1 MSFHGLEQTWLRRSQ
16 NKIRQTM
23 PTSLEQTRPFA
34 ASRAGEAPS
43 TTKNQKDGGEVA
55 EEAPSSTKS
64 PKKRSAVSTAQ
75 EVGNSKRGM
84 SSAGAG
90 CSAALPPPS
99 AVSRKPATKA
109 EDPAT
114 TESEVEITSGRQRF
128 RRESD
133 LIATN
138 RTVLW
143 RLGEVSCYEPKD
155 L

>member
-1 MSFHGLEQTWLRRSQ
+1 
-16 NKIRQTM
+16 M

-34 ASRAGEAPS
+34 ASRAGGAPS
-43 TTKNQKDGGEVA
+43 TTTKQKGGGEVA

-90 CSAALPPPS
+90 CSATLPPPPT
-99 AVSRKPATKA
+99 VSRKPATKA

-114 TESEVEITSGRQRF
+114 TESEVELTSGRQRF

-133 LIATN
+133 LIATSK
-138 RTVLW
+138 TVW
-143 RLGEVSCYEPKD
+143 RRLGQISCHQPQD
-155 L
+155 LRLVGFSHRSSQTENIGS

>member
-1 MSFHGLEQTWLRRSQ
+1 
-16 NKIRQTM
+16 M

-64 PKKRSAVSTAQ
+64 PKKRSAVSTAE

-90 CSAALPPPS
+90 CSATLPLPP

-114 TESEVEITSGRQRF
+114 TESEVELTSGRQRF
-128 RRESD
+128 CREPD
-133 LIATN
+133 LIATS
-138 RTVLW
+138 RTVW
-143 RLGEVSCYEPKD
+143 RRLGQVSRYQPQD
-155 L
+155 V